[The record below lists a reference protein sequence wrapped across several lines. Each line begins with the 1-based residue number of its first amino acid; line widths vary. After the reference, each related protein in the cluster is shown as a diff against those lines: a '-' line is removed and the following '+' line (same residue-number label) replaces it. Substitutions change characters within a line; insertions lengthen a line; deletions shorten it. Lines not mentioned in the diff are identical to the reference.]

1 MSSFGAY
8 DIKTEE
14 WGIDFLLASSN
25 KNLQG
30 IPGFAFIISRLE
42 ILLKCKGNARCLSL
56 DAYDQYVA
64 IEANG

>member
-1 MSSFGAY
+1 L
-8 DIKTEE
+8 T
-14 WGIDFLLASSN
+14 FLLASSN